1 MKLERF
7 KNAKRNT
14 FWGMISKGVLLIFP
28 FAVKNLIIKNLG
40 IEYLGL
46 NGLFTS
52 ILSILNL
59 TELGVGSAIVYSMYE
74 PVARNDEKKICA
86 LMNLYKRIYRYI
98 GLVVL
103 CIGVLLIPVL
113 PLFISGNVPSNINI
127 YILYSIYL
135 ANSVISYWLFAYKNC
150 LLQVYQRSDIT
161 SKITILLNIL
171 MYSMQICVLI
181 FVQNYYAYVIII
193 PLFSILLNIIN
204 AYYSTK
210 IFPQYKCEGDINKKE
225 LKKIINKVAGLM
237 INKIA
242 YASRNAFDR
251 VGVSSFLGLELVA
264 IYNNY
269 YYIVN
274 SLSAIMVIFTTAI
287 SAGIGNS
294 LVIEN
299 KEKNL
304 NDLNVINFLY
314 MTLAGF
320 AFSCLIVLY
329 QPFMRI
335 WVGDSFL
342 FSNSIM
348 FWFAEFFLIE
358 KTENII
364 GQYFDA
370 AGLWWKGKWK
380 GIIEAATNFILNI
393 ILCHWLGVSGVIIAT
408 IISLIFVGMP
418 LTVYYVYKNVF
429 EKSAIKYIFR
439 QYLYSIAFTLIGIMC
454 YGITSFIPSKE
465 GIINE
470 IVSMIVKL
478 LVTTII
484 TGLTFLLIFRKT
496 IIFKQTMIWIKKHI
510 KNL

>member
-1 MKLERF
+1 
-7 KNAKRNT
+7 
-14 FWGMISKGVLLIFP
+14 
-28 FAVKNLIIKNLG
+28 
-40 IEYLGL
+40 
-46 NGLFTS
+46 
-52 ILSILNL
+52 
-59 TELGVGSAIVYSMYE
+59 
-74 PVARNDEKKICA
+74 
-86 LMNLYKRIYRYI
+86 
-98 GLVVL
+98 
-103 CIGVLLIPVL
+103 
-113 PLFISGNVPSNINI
+113 
-127 YILYSIYL
+127 
-135 ANSVISYWLFAYKNC
+135 
-150 LLQVYQRSDIT
+150 
-161 SKITILLNIL
+161 
-171 MYSMQICVLI
+171 
-181 FVQNYYAYVIII
+181 
-193 PLFSILLNIIN
+193 
-204 AYYSTK
+204 
-210 IFPQYKCEGDINKKE
+210 
-225 LKKIINKVAGLM
+225 M

-242 YASRNAFDR
+242 YASRNAFDS
-251 VGVSSFLGLELVA
+251 VVISSFLGLEIVA

-348 FWFAEFFLIE
+348 FLFAEFFLIE

-408 IISLIFVGMP
+408 II
-418 LTVYYVYKNVF
+418 
-429 EKSAIKYIFR
+429 
-439 QYLYSIAFTLIGIMC
+439 
-454 YGITSFIPSKE
+454 
-465 GIINE
+465 
-470 IVSMIVKL
+470 
-478 LVTTII
+478 
-484 TGLTFLLIFRKT
+484 
-496 IIFKQTMIWIKKHI
+496 
-510 KNL
+510 